1 MELYKIESNR
11 CLEHNNRFTVDNM
24 YLILFNNTKFSE
36 LLRDTNNP
44 YDKKLSIVE
53 LQ

>member
-1 MELYKIESNR
+1 MKLYKIESNR

-24 YLILFNNTKFSE
+24 YLVLFSGAKFSK
-36 LLRDTNNP
+36 LLRDTTNP